1 MGKKALGKGLDALIS
16 GGYESDESADSVQSI
31 HVEEIVPNRFQPRKS
46 FDEDKIRELAQ
57 SIKENGMIQ
66 PIVVRRIGAQ
76 YEVIVG
82 ERRVRAAR
90 EAELSVVPAILK
102 EYSDDSVL
110 ELALI
115 ENIQREDLN
124 PVEEA
129 FAYKMI
135 LEKDR
140 ITQEEL
146 AKRVGKSRSYIA
158 NMVRILDLPE
168 SIIENVSRGTISV
181 GQAKAL
187 LSIDEETRKIALA
200 QRIIKEGITV
210 RDLERMTR
218 NRNVPRGTPAKTVDP
233 YVEELEEKLRE
244 RLGTKVKIDYRKGR
258 GTVKIEFYSDDELE
272 RILDIVI

>member
-187 LSIDEETRKIALA
+187 LSIDEETKKIALA

-233 YVEELEEKLRE
+233 YVEELEEKLRA

>member
-1 MGKKALGKGLDALIS
+1 
-16 GGYESDESADSVQSI
+16 
-31 HVEEIVPNRFQPRKS
+31 
-46 FDEDKIRELAQ
+46 
-57 SIKENGMIQ
+57 
-66 PIVVRRIGAQ
+66 
-76 YEVIVG
+76 
-82 ERRVRAAR
+82 
-90 EAELSVVPAILK
+90 VVPALVK

-168 SIIENVSRGTISV
+168 PVLENVSRGTISV

-187 LSIDEETRKIALA
+187 LSIDEETKKIALA
-200 QRIIKEGITV
+200 QRIIKDGITV

-218 NRNVPRGTPAKTVDP
+218 NRNVPRGTATKTVNP
-233 YVEELEEKLRE
+233 YVEELEEKLRD

-272 RILDIVI
+272 RILDIII